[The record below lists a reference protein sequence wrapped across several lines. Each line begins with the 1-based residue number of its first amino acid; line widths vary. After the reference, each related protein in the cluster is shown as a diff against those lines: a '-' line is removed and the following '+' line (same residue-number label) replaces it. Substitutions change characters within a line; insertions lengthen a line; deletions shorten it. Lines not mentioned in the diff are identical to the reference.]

1 MSFPKLSPRIT
12 GPRST
17 AGLRV
22 QTLTDAATIAWDVRL
37 GETAKVTLGGNRT
50 LGAPSG
56 LIDGGS
62 YILRITQD
70 GTGSRT
76 LAYNSVY
83 KWAGGSAPVLSTTAG
98 AIDILTFVTDGTNMY
113 GVPQLAFA

>member
-1 MSFPKLSPRIT
+1 MSFPKLSPRIA

-22 QTLTDAATIAWDVRL
+22 QTLVDAATIAWDVRL

-50 LGAPSG
+50 LGAPAG
-56 LIDGGS
+56 LIDGGT

-70 GTGSRT
+70 GSGSRT
-76 LAYNSVY
+76 LAYNAVF
-83 KWAGGSAPVLSTTAG
+83 KWPSGIAPILTTTAG
-98 AIDILTFVTDGTNMY
+98 GIDILTFVTDGTNMY